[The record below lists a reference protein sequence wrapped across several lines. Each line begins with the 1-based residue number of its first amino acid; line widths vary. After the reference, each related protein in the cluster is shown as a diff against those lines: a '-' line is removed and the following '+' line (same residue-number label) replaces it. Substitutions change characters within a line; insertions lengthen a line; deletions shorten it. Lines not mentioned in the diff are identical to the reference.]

1 MQKDNLAL
9 HATAPAVPPATV
21 TADAWP
27 DAPVVP
33 RRGAIA
39 AAVIGNWL
47 EFFDFTVYGFF
58 AVLIG
63 KLFFPSSD
71 PTTSLLLSV
80 ATFAAGFFTRPLGS
94 IVLGVYADRK
104 GRKAALN
111 LTIMLMA
118 FGTGLIA
125 IAPTY
130 AQIGV
135 AAPLLVVFARLI
147 QGFSQGGEFG
157 AATSTLLEQG
167 GVSRR
172 GFRASWQLAT
182 QGGAA
187 LMGSGFA
194 ALLSNT
200 LAKDALESW
209 GWRLPF
215 FAGVLI
221 APVGMYLRRRLADD
235 APGDG
240 HHGLDGGVL
249 RELFAQHGRTVLL
262 LTLTVMGGT
271 VSTYILTFYMPTY
284 AIHTLGLPMKLSMFV
299 GVASGCVTLVM
310 CPLFGWLS
318 DRIGSRRLPIFVGR
332 GVLVALLFPAF
343 WLMNHHPTLS
353 VMMPA
358 TALML
363 VFYSMGSASEFA
375 LMCESFPRHVR
386 ATGISIAYALAVTIF
401 GGTSQLVAT
410 WLVQATG
417 SKLAPAGYV
426 AVCVLVSLAAVSMLR
441 ETARDGG
448 E

>member
-1 MQKDNLAL
+1 MQHDPMTLAAESGAL
-9 HATAPAVPPATV
+9 PPARAV
-21 TADAWP
+21 TR
-27 DAPVVP
+27 
-33 RRGAIA
+33 RRGAVA

-63 KLFFPSSD
+63 KLYFPSD
-71 PTTSLLLSV
+71 DATTSLLLSV

-94 IVLGVYADRK
+94 VMLGVYADRR

-118 FGTGLIA
+118 LGTGMIA
-125 IAPTY
+125 LAPTY

-135 AAPLLVVFARLI
+135 LAPLIIVSARLI

-200 LAKDALESW
+200 LTKDALESW
-209 GWRLPF
+209 GWRIPF
-215 FAGVLI
+215 LVGVLI

-235 APGDG
+235 APGE
-240 HHGLDGGVL
+240 HHGVGDGVL
-249 RELFAQHGRTVLL
+249 RELFTRHARTVVL

-299 GVASGCVTLVM
+299 GVASGCVMLVT

-318 DRIGSRRLPIFVGR
+318 DRIGSRRLPIFIGR

-343 WLMNHHPTLS
+343 MLMNHYPSLFV
-353 VMMPA
+353 VMPL

-363 VFYSMGSASEFA
+363 LFYSMGSASEFA
-375 LMCESFPRHVR
+375 LMCESFPRRVR
-386 ATGISIAYALAVTIF
+386 ATGISIAYALSVTLF
-401 GGTSQLVAT
+401 GGTAQLVAT
-410 WLVQATG
+410 WLVRITG

-426 AVCVLVSLAAVSMLR
+426 AACVVASLVAVGMLR
-441 ETARDGG
+441 ETAG
-448 E
+448 ETLD

>member
-1 MQKDNLAL
+1 MQKDHLAL
-9 HATAPAVPPATV
+9 HPASAGVAEADTPAVTK
-21 TADAWP
+21 
-27 DAPVVP
+27 
-33 RRGAIA
+33 RGAIA

-94 IVLGVYADRK
+94 VVLGVYADRK

-118 FGTGLIA
+118 LGTGLIA

-130 AQIGV
+130 AQVGV
-135 AAPLLVVFARLI
+135 AAPLLVVFARLL

-167 GVSRR
+167 GTSRR

-200 LAKDALESW
+200 MTKDALEGW

-215 FAGVLI
+215 LVGVLL
-221 APVGMYLRRRLADD
+221 APVGMVLRRRLACG
-235 APGDG
+235 PPLGPP
-240 HHGLDGGVL
+240 HGIHP
-249 RELFAQHGRTVLL
+249 RELAQLFSAPTRTVVRVDG
-262 LTLTVMGGT
+262 TVQGGT

-299 GVASGCVTLVM
+299 GVASGCVMLVT

-318 DRIGSRRLPIFVGR
+318 DKLGSRRLPIFVGR

-353 VMMPA
+353 VILPL

-363 VFYSMGSASEFA
+363 LFYSLGSASEMA
-375 LMCESFPRHVR
+375 LMCESLPRHVR

-401 GGTSQLVAT
+401 GGTAQLIAT
-410 WLVQATG
+410 WLVKTTG

-426 AVCVLVSLAAVSMLR
+426 DACVVLSLIAVAMLR
-441 ETARDGG
+441 ETARESLD
-448 E
+448 

>member
-1 MQKDNLAL
+1 MQKDHLAL
-9 HATAPAVPPATV
+9 HPVSTGSAEVGTPRAPAVT
-21 TADAWP
+21 
-27 DAPVVP
+27 

-94 IVLGVYADRK
+94 VVLGVYADRK

-118 FGTGLIA
+118 LGTGLIA

-130 AQIGV
+130 AQVGV
-135 AAPLLVVFARLI
+135 AAPLLVVFARLM
-147 QGFSQGGEFG
+147 QGFSQGG
-157 AATSTLLEQG
+157 T
-167 GVSRR
+167 SRR
-172 GFRASWQLAT
+172 AFRASWQLAT

-200 LAKDALESW
+200 MTKDALESW

-215 FAGVLI
+215 LVGVLI

-235 APGDG
+235 APGDN
-240 HHGLDGGVL
+240 HHGIERGVL
-249 RELFAQHGRTVLL
+249 HELFSKHTRTVLL
-262 LTLTVMGGT
+262 LMLTVMGGT

-299 GVASGCVTLVM
+299 GVASGCVMLVT

-318 DRIGSRRLPIFVGR
+318 DRLGSRRLPIFVGR
-332 GVLVALLFPAF
+332 GVLVLLLFPAF

-353 VMMPA
+353 VILPL

-363 VFYSMGSASEFA
+363 LFYSLGSASEMA
-375 LMCESFPRHVR
+375 LMCESLPRHVR

-401 GGTSQLVAT
+401 GGTAQLIAT
-410 WLVQATG
+410 WLVKTTG

-426 AVCVLVSLAAVSMLR
+426 AACVVLSLIAVAMLR
-441 ETARDGG
+441 ETARDSID
-448 E
+448 

>member
-1 MQKDNLAL
+1 MQKDHLAL
-9 HATAPAVPPATV
+9 HPASAEAAETGTRDAPAVTK
-21 TADAWP
+21 
-27 DAPVVP
+27 
-33 RRGAIA
+33 RGAIA

-94 IVLGVYADRK
+94 VVLGVYADRK

-118 FGTGLIA
+118 LGTGLIA

-130 AQIGV
+130 AQVGV
-135 AAPLLVVFARLI
+135 AAPLLVVFARLL

-167 GVSRR
+167 GTSRR

-200 LAKDALESW
+200 MTKDALEGW

-215 FAGVLI
+215 LVGVLI
-221 APVGMYLRRRLADD
+221 APVGMFLRRRLADD
-235 APGDG
+235 SPGDR
-240 HHGLDGGVL
+240 HHGIERGVL
-249 RELFAQHGRTVLL
+249 RELFSKHTRTVLL
-262 LTLTVMGGT
+262 LMLTVMGGT

-299 GVASGCVTLVM
+299 GVASGCVMLVT

-318 DRIGSRRLPIFVGR
+318 DRL
-332 GVLVALLFPAF
+332 
-343 WLMNHHPTLS
+343 
-353 VMMPA
+353 
-358 TALML
+358 
-363 VFYSMGSASEFA
+363 
-375 LMCESFPRHVR
+375 
-386 ATGISIAYALAVTIF
+386 
-401 GGTSQLVAT
+401 
-410 WLVQATG
+410 
-417 SKLAPAGYV
+417 
-426 AVCVLVSLAAVSMLR
+426 
-441 ETARDGG
+441 
-448 E
+448 

>member
-1 MQKDNLAL
+1 MHEDNLTMPADG
-9 HATAPAVPPATV
+9 AGVAPADAVSAAGLR
-21 TADAWP
+21 TA
-27 DAPVVP
+27 
-33 RRGAIA
+33 RGGAIA

-58 AVLIG
+58 AVIIG
-63 KLFFPSSD
+63 KLYFPSHD
-71 PTTSLLLSV
+71 ATTSLLLSV

-94 IVLGVYADRK
+94 IVLGVYADRR

-111 LTIMLMA
+111 LTILLMA
-118 FGTGLIA
+118 LGTGIIA
-125 IAPTY
+125 LAPTY

-135 AAPLLVVFARLI
+135 LAPVIVVCARLM

-157 AATSTLLEQG
+157 AATSTLVEHG
-167 GVSRR
+167 GAARR

-209 GWRLPF
+209 GWRVPF
-215 FAGVLI
+215 ALGVLI

-235 APGDG
+235 APGAG
-240 HHGLDGGVL
+240 HHGIDGGVL
-249 RELFAQHGRTVLL
+249 RELFARHGRTVLL

-299 GVASGCVTLVM
+299 GVASGCVMLVT

-332 GVLVALLFPAF
+332 GVLVVLLFPAF
-343 WLMNHHPTLS
+343 VLMNRYPSLAV
-353 VMMPA
+353 VMPL
-358 TALML
+358 TGLML
-363 VFYSMGSASEFA
+363 LFYSMGSASEFA
-375 LMCESFPRHVR
+375 LMCESFPRRVR
-386 ATGISIAYALAVTIF
+386 ATGISIAYALAVTLF
-401 GGTSQLVAT
+401 GGTAQLVAT
-410 WLVQATG
+410 WLVRVTG
-417 SKLAPAGYV
+417 STLAPAAYV
-426 AVCVLVSLAAVSMLR
+426 AVCVIVSLVAVGMLR
-441 ETARDGG
+441 ETATETAD
-448 E
+448 